1 VIRYRHLARVVLN
14 VRDVDASA
22 AFYRDVVG
30 LLPANDADASGCCLR
45 AGSGGCD
52 VVLARGEPG
61 LKRLEFALESEPARD
76 ALAAALQRAGVSW
89 REGDDGAVLRISEP
103 HTGATIDFAIAQL
116 VAPAP
121 PMAPAPGLLRLGHVV
136 LEAQDAMS
144 AVHFFTDVLNFK
156 VSDRID
162 GAITFL
168 RCFPNPLHH
177 SLGIGQGRN
186 ALHHVNFMTPHI
198 DDVGRALWRLRRA
211 GVTIV
216 NGPGRHLPSGSLFLY
231 FLDPDGLTLEFSAG
245 MEEFPETGARA
256 PRLLPREPMS
266 FDLWD
271 GPVDPRK
278 GAIGAIEHDPR

>member
-1 VIRYRHLARVVLN
+1 MIRYRQLARVVLN
-14 VRDVDASA
+14 VSDIDASA

-30 LLPANDADASGCCLR
+30 LLPVAGSDASVVCLR
-45 AGSGGCD
+45 AGSGAFD
-52 VVLARGEPG
+52 VALSRGEPG
-61 LKRLEFALESEPARD
+61 LKRLCFELESEPARD
-76 ALAAALQRAGVSW
+76 TLVAALQRAGVHW
-89 REGDDGAVLRISEP
+89 REWAHGDALRISEP
-103 HTGATIDFAIAQL
+103 NTGATIDFTVARPAAP
-116 VAPAP
+116 VAPS
-121 PMAPAPGLLRLGHVV
+121 PGLLRLGHVV
-136 LEAQDAMS
+136 LEAADDAQT
-144 AVHFFTDVLNFK
+144 VRFFTEVLGFK

-177 SLGIGQGRN
+177 SLGIGRGRN
-186 ALHHVNFMTPHI
+186 ALHHVNFMTPHM

-211 GVTIV
+211 GVTVV

-256 PRLLPREPMS
+256 ARLLPREPMS
-266 FDLWD
+266 FDVWD

-278 GAIGAIEHDPR
+278 GAVGVIERDTA

>member
-1 VIRYRHLARVVLN
+1 MIRYRQLARVVLN
-14 VRDVDASA
+14 VGDVATSA

-30 LLPANDADASGCCLR
+30 LLPVEGSDASRCRLR
-45 AGSGGCD
+45 ADSGGCD
-52 VVLARGEPG
+52 LALVRGTPG
-61 LKRLEFALESEPARD
+61 LKRLEFDLESAAALD
-76 ALAAALQRAGVSW
+76 ALALALQHAGVAWRAGA
-89 REGDDGAVLRISEP
+89 DGALLRISEP
-103 HTGATIDFAIAQL
+103 HTGTTIDFG
-116 VAPAP
+116 VATLGAP
-121 PMAPAPGLLRLGHVV
+121 VAPAPGLLRLGHVV
-136 LEAQDAMS
+136 LEAADDAA
-144 AVHFFTDVLNFK
+144 AVRFFTEVLNFK

-177 SLGIGQGRN
+177 SLGIGRGRN

-198 DDVGRALWRLRRA
+198 DDLGRALWRLQRA

-245 MEEFPETGARA
+245 MEEFAETGARA
-256 PRLLPREPMS
+256 PRLLPREPAS
-266 FDLWD
+266 FDIWD

-278 GAIGAIEHDPR
+278 GAVGEIERDAA